1 MDNPHL
7 LPVPL
12 DVNLTPFGIVTKDIV
27 AGDRSLVPVFDLAQD
42 SVEIVEHRLNW
53 RAGSGGMKGFP
64 VRGWNRIRAKVEP
77 KFPKF

>member
-42 SVEIVEHRLNW
+42 SVEIVEH
-53 RAGSGGMKGFP
+53 
-64 VRGWNRIRAKVEP
+64 
-77 KFPKF
+77 